1 MSETKFTPGPWFI
14 DGQGIG
20 PKSFADDQ
28 SYGITMPVA
37 YIEEYD
43 WPENHGANA
52 HLIAS
57 APEMFGLLVRYRNE
71 TPLAHQPHMIAH
83 LADAI
88 IAKARGEA

>member
-1 MSETKFTPGPWFI
+1 MSETKFTPGPWII

-43 WPENHGANA
+43 WPEEYKANSY
-52 HLIAS
+52 LIAA
-57 APEMFGLLVRYRNE
+57 APTMYEVLDWLDHRGGLGLEAHAVIS
-71 TPLAHQPHMIAH
+71 TALAQ
-83 LADAI
+83 
-88 IAKARGEA
+88 ARGEA